1 MRGEIQTRALGELS
15 GHRGFGLNLV
25 AGLLAAFV
33 CAVLPNLVAAQASP
47 SSATAMPGT
56 DVAAI
61 VSKIAPG
68 QGVPDSDISC
78 RGQRTND
85 GPSLHCTIRFDR
97 PIDVLRPKV
106 VDANNKNL
114 EWTAVYHAFDPTED
128 ETAFYILIDRRTARQ
143 AEMRDLSDV
152 FVHAKGRQQIAVSV
166 FANDLSRLQSFTTD
180 RAAVAKAFDRISPG
194 GNASELLHHATNAI
208 QQLAAVQ
215 APRKVLLIASSGR
228 SDDPGYKLD
237 DVIELAKNAG
247 VRIVTLGYVEQTA
260 DTPNQQILERM
271 SSRTGGF
278 YYRSDLRK
286 PIPQDMRSKLLSQF
300 SSGGTLD
307 ATAPKQLSSTAEVT
321 LLHPNNLTSLFS
333 VALADAQ
340 AARGDTGVGKSSKA
354 AETADSIISEL
365 WNRVQ
370 SSPWMIA
377 AIGVLVLLVFA
388 AAVMLVRVRRKPEV
402 SEPASVDEVRDALRA
417 QRDVGSSPAPVA
429 PPETP
434 VTEMIKKVEPQPQ
447 AEASPHVPASKPIAA
462 EAPVI
467 AWLEFNAE
475 PGRVAVRKKLVTI
488 GREVNNDV
496 VTDPNEDTVSRQ
508 HAAIS
513 VNTDGR
519 FQISNRSREYRHTS
533 NPIYVNDQEMEHA
546 ELSDGDR
553 VKLGT
558 GNYGFVFV
566 EAR

>member
-1 MRGEIQTRALGELS
+1 MRGEIQTRALGDLS
-15 GHRGFGLNLV
+15 GRRWFGRDLV

-33 CAVLPNLVAAQASP
+33 CAVVPNLAAAQATP
-47 SSATAMPGT
+47 SSATATPST
-56 DVAAI
+56 DVAAT
-61 VSKIAPG
+61 VSKIAPV

-152 FVHAKGRQQIAVSV
+152 FVRAKGRQQIAVSV
-166 FANDLSRLQSFTTD
+166 FANDLSRLQAFTTD

-194 GNASELLHHATNAI
+194 GNASELLHHATDAI
-208 QQLAAVQ
+208 QQLASVQ

-247 VRIVTLGYVEQTA
+247 VRIVTLGYVEQTV

-278 YYRSDLRK
+278 YYRSDLRR

-307 ATAPKQLSSTAEVT
+307 ATAPKQLSSTAEVA

-340 AARGDTGVGKSSKA
+340 AARSDTGVSKA
-354 AETADSIISEL
+354 AETADSIVSEL
-365 WNRVQ
+365 WNRVH

-377 AIGVLVLLVFA
+377 AIGGLVLLVIA
-388 AAVMLVRVRRKPEV
+388 AAVMLVRVRRKPELP
-402 SEPASVDEVRDALRA
+402 EPASVDEVRDALRA
-417 QRDVGSSPAPVA
+417 QRDVGSPPAPLVL
-429 PPETP
+429 PEPP

-447 AEASPHVPASKPIAA
+447 AEAPPHVSAPKPVAA

-513 VNTDGR
+513 VNTNGR